1 MKIRAKVGLGVA
13 AAAAL
18 VTIGAAVF
26 VASGVYN
33 IGADDHHTKLVLAII
48 EELRE
53 RSIAARSD
61 SIAVPQLEDPSK
73 IAAGAIWYSTLCV
86 GCHLAPGVTRSR
98 SSQGSLPTSAQS
110 GGGGYARFAP
120 GFLDHQARHQDERYA
135 RMGHYFGRCGNL
147 GHRGLCSPDA
157 DDDRRN
163 LPAALETR
171 DQGDRPKR
179 CLSSRNIASH
189 RWGSKAGSMR
199 AKGVNRAS

>member
-53 RSIAARSD
+53 RSIAARAD

-73 IAAGAIWYSTLCV
+73 ITAISTL
-86 GCHLAPGVTRSR
+86 
-98 SSQGSLPTSAQS
+98 
-110 GGGGYARFAP
+110 
-120 GFLDHQARHQDERYA
+120 
-135 RMGHYFGRCGNL
+135 
-147 GHRGLCSPDA
+147 
-157 DDDRRN
+157 
-163 LPAALETR
+163 
-171 DQGDRPKR
+171 
-179 CLSSRNIASH
+179 
-189 RWGSKAGSMR
+189 
-199 AKGVNRAS
+199 